1 MTDWGSW
8 GWPALSLLGAY
19 HGVNPGM
26 GWLFAVALGIQERTG
41 RAVWRALLPLAVG
54 HGLAI
59 GAVLILAALAQ
70 VVLPLRTLKIAVA
83 VTLLVFGV
91 YRVARHSHSRWGGM
105 HVGFRDLT
113 IWSFLV
119 AWAHGAGFMVVPIVL
134 GMSAAMPAGDVAAT
148 RHHLQ
153 MGMASGPW
161 TAFTATLVHTTGYL
175 LVTGLIAWV
184 VYARLGLALLRK
196 AWLNLDLFWAV
207 ALILTGGLALLI

>member
-8 GWPALSLLGAY
+8 TWPALTLLGAY

-41 RAVWRALLPLAVG
+41 RAVWRALLPLAMG

-70 VVLPLRTLKIAVA
+70 VVLPLRSLKIAVA
-83 VTLLVFGV
+83 VTLVAFGV

-134 GMSAAMPAGDVAAT
+134 GMSAAMPAGDLAAT

-153 MGMASGPW
+153 MGMAGGSW

-175 LVTGLIAWV
+175 LVTGLVAWV

-196 AWLNLDLFWAV
+196 AWLNLDLFWAL
-207 ALILTGGLALLI
+207 ALILTGGLSLLT

>member
-8 GWPALSLLGAY
+8 TWPALTLLGAY

-70 VVLPLRTLKIAVA
+70 VVLPLRSLKIAVA
-83 VTLLVFGV
+83 VTLVAFGV

-134 GMSAAMPAGDVAAT
+134 GMSAAMPAGDLAAT

-153 MGMASGPW
+153 MGMAGGSW

-175 LVTGLIAWV
+175 LVTGLVAWV
-184 VYARLGLALLRK
+184 VYARLGLSLLRK
-196 AWLNLDLFWAV
+196 AWLNLDLFWAL
-207 ALILTGGLALLI
+207 ALILTGGLALLT

>member
-8 GWPALSLLGAY
+8 TWPALTLLGAY

-41 RAVWRALLPLAVG
+41 RALWRALLPLAVG

-70 VVLPLRTLKIAVA
+70 VVLPLRSLKIAVA

-119 AWAHGAGFMVVPIVL
+119 AWAHGAGFMVVPLVL
-134 GMSAAMPAGDVAAT
+134 GMSAAMPAGDLAAT

-153 MGMASGPW
+153 MGMAGGSW

-175 LVTGLIAWV
+175 LVTGLVAWV
-184 VYARLGLALLRK
+184 VYARLGLSLLRK
-196 AWLNLDLFWAV
+196 AWLNLDLFWAL
-207 ALILTGGLALLI
+207 ALILTGGLSLLT